1 MKTYIPGKEDVQ
13 RQWLLVDAR
22 QKTLG
27 RLATRIARAL
37 MGKDKPQYTP
47 FLDLGDYVIVTNAR
61 HLRVTGSKL
70 EKKLYFHYSGYP
82 GGLKIRTLQE
92 VLASRP
98 ERVIRDAVRLMLPK
112 NTLGRQMIKKL
123 RVYAEGEHPHA
134 AQLPQPLE

>member
-134 AQLPQPLE
+134 AQLSQPLE